1 MPNPHLHDW
10 RAEALRLS
18 VFLVNPQDAIGTP
31 HWENLMG
38 NPPESV
44 TRPSQ
49 MPHRV
54 IEEGP
59 WENSR
64 LQVEGQQGQIDWR
77 TFSRTPGPGGPMVI
91 GRFVEAADPFFAL
104 MTRWLAT
111 SCPPVNCPPVN
122 RIAFGANLLMS
133 EAPLADISRQLDT
146 MLPSVTVDADGT
158 QDFMYR
164 INRRRQSNANPSLQ
178 FNRLATWSA
187 IQSVG
192 LEISIGPG
200 GATVRSTKE
209 VYFCRLEL
217 DINTV
222 PVEQRTIPP
231 DTVPAVF
238 RELLDAARE
247 IADQGDIP

>member
-18 VFLVNPQDAIGTP
+18 VFPVNPQDAIGTP
-31 HWENLMG
+31 HWENVMG
-38 NPPESV
+38 SPPESV
-44 TRPSQ
+44 TRPPQ

-91 GRFVEAADPFFAL
+91 GRFVEVADPFFAL
-104 MTRWLAT
+104 MTRWLAN
-111 SCPPVNCPPVN
+111 SCPPVN

-158 QDFMYR
+158 RDFMYR
-164 INRRRQSNANPSLQ
+164 INRRRQSNADPSLQ

-187 IQSVG
+187 MQSVG
-192 LEISIGPG
+192 LEIAIGPG
-200 GATVRSTKE
+200 GATLRSTRE
-209 VYFCRLEL
+209 VSFCRLEL

>member
-1 MPNPHLHDW
+1 MPNPHLHNW

-18 VFLVNPQDAIGTP
+18 VVPVNSQDVIGTP
-31 HWENLMG
+31 HWKNFMG
-38 NPPESV
+38 SPPESV

-64 LQVEGQQGQIDWR
+64 LQVEEQPDRIDWR
-77 TFSRTPGPGGPMVI
+77 TFSGTPVPEGPMVI
-91 GRFVEAADPFFAL
+91 GGFVEATESFFNL
-104 MTRWLAT
+104 MAPWLADL
-111 SCPPVNCPPVN
+111 CPPVN
-122 RIAFGANLLMS
+122 RIAFGANLLMP

-158 QDFMYR
+158 RDFTYR
-164 INRRRQSNANPSLQ
+164 INRRRQSNADPSLQ

-187 IQSVG
+187 MQSVG
-192 LEISIGPG
+192 LEIAVGPS
-200 GATVRSTKE
+200 GASVRSTRE

-222 PVEQRTIPP
+222 PLEQRDISL
-231 DTVPAVF
+231 DNVPAVF
-238 RELLDAARE
+238 GELLDVARE